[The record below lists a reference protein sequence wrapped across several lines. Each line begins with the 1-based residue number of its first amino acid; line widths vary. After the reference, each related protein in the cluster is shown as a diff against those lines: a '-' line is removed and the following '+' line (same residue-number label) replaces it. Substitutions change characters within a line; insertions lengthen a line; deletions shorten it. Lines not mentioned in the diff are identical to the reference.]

1 MLAKVYSAGLVG
13 ITGYE
18 VTVECSAQRRLPDF
32 TLVGLPDT
40 AVKEA
45 EDRVRIACENSGIR
59 FPDSEM
65 MVNLA
70 PADRKK
76 EGSSFDLAILISIL
90 AANQK
95 LPRALTFED
104 KCFIGELSLSGEV
117 RHVQGALSMCMAAKN
132 AGFREIYVPK
142 EDAEEAAAVEGVTV
156 YGVPSVRA
164 LIEHFE
170 GTAPIAPTV
179 CDRQAFYRDSRI
191 FPIDFSDV
199 RGQYKAKRALEIAA
213 AGGHNILL
221 IGPPGSGKSM
231 LAKRLPTI
239 LPDMSFE
246 EAVEVTMVHSAAG
259 LGEHKLM
266 SHRPFRSPHHT
277 VSMAAMAGGGAK
289 PIPGEISLAHRGVLF
304 LDELPEFTRQVT
316 ESLRQPMEDGEVL
329 VTRVAGRIT
338 YPASFMLVAAMN
350 PCRCG
355 HYGDPNTP
363 CICRAG
369 EVEKYLKKVSG
380 PLLDRIDMQIELSPV
395 AYRDLHDNGQ
405 SISAEKS
412 ETVRERVNAARA
424 FCAARHRKHGEEMQV
439 NANMSS
445 KQLRRDC
452 VLGEEASEMLEMAF
466 ARMELSARGHDRILK
481 VARTIADLDASEE
494 ITADHIAE
502 AIGYRS
508 LDRKYWRI

>member
-95 LPRALTFED
+95 LPRTLTFED
-104 KCFIGELSLSGEV
+104 KCLIGELSLSGEV

-132 AGFREIYVPK
+132 AGFREIYVPQ

-164 LIEHFE
+164 LVDHFE
-170 GTAPIAPTV
+170 GKEVIAPTV

-259 LGEHKLM
+259 LGEHKLI

-304 LDELPEFTRQVT
+304 LDELPEFSRQVT

-395 AYRDLHDNGQ
+395 AYRDLHDEGRT
-405 SISAEKS
+405 IAAEKS

-424 FCAARHRKHGEEMQV
+424 FCAERHRRHGESMQV
-439 NANMSS
+439 NANMTS

-452 VLGEEASEMLEMAF
+452 VLDEAASEMLELAF
-466 ARMELSARGHDRILK
+466 SRMELSARGHDRILK